1 MIRRMSPPYV
11 TGDRSKDWI
20 KEDKVH
26 IEVENACDFEE
37 EDVFKDFQM
46 IVIFFV
52 IQDKVLTSFV

>member
-1 MIRRMSPPYV
+1 MMMIRRMSPPYV

-37 EDVFKDFQM
+37 EDVFKDC
-46 IVIFFV
+46 
-52 IQDKVLTSFV
+52 